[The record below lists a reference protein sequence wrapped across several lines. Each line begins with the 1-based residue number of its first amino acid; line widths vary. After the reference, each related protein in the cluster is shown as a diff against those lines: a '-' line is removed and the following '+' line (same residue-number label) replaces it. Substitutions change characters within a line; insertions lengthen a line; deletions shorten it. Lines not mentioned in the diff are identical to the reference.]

1 MIPSWTSLDQHERSI
16 FRATVAFLNDRL
28 AEASTIEWAVGLGPD
43 KRIERIAIEN
53 LLSNEKQLA
62 ATQEPWRTAWRF
74 IEESWSERPIETGP
88 STSIYNIR
96 ARLSGGDRSGALV
109 SDIVDL
115 VAPILKVDPL
125 SASYR
130 QLVKIP
136 KRARTFHDLLSPK
149 ISSGELVDL
158 TVLGLSQINETDF
171 LTALAGALDSAVD
184 HGLDIGRRIGW
195 DGHSRH
201 WQLGDL
207 NRVHYLIPGRRTQ
220 GGIED
225 PDAYHH
231 GIAPSVKLLFA
242 VILRLAA
249 LREADALQF
258 VHRWR
263 FLTNLIHVRLWAA
276 AAKLFSFV
284 PAPDVASF
292 LMGLDDKQ
300 FWDLSAFPEIA
311 ELRAARFDELDES
324 TRNRIAER
332 IVKKPPRKLWPR
344 KLEAERAKN
353 AQLFTAVRELR
364 RIELLSD
371 NLPARA
377 QQMLRSAI
385 QNFPE
390 LQSMSPNEGFP
401 EGPIA
406 RDVPANPDSRYDA
419 LQGVTRLQALEA
431 ALASSQTNWM
441 DDPASRASDWLRQPR
456 NVPLVLDDLTQAER
470 GGDDFPRVWE
480 GFGWSHQPSQPPPN
494 EAPNRNLRQEADRVL
509 AQLAQLSDETIH
521 IAIDGI
527 SNWLDNW
534 GKQVVTSPVGY
545 PIWQKAWPIAVR
557 STNERGKD
565 QAEADLSVTAS
576 SSGDS
581 RDTMDLDTL
590 NTPAGKLVGVFLS
603 ACPNLSEVPYPFEAD
618 GPVRRMRDAIVQA
631 EGRSGLIGR
640 HRLIE
645 SIPYFLGA
653 DRVWAQKVLLRPL
666 LQDDAASLAL
676 WRAISRRTQFTKVLS
691 IIGNQMAERA
701 TDHRLGRE
709 TRRNLTFSLVVETL
723 HAFREA
729 REPAISKS
737 RMTQML
743 RNLDDEV
750 RAYAANTIQ
759 RFVNDVSAGKSETT
773 PSAATLFRM
782 AAAPFLEQVWPQERS
797 LATPGVSKALA
808 DLPATSDEAF
818 AEAVRAIERFL
829 VPFDCWSMLDYG
841 LYGDED
847 GEKKIKLI
855 DDFQKAEALLHLL
868 DLTIG
873 TSEGAVIPLD
883 LTDALDQIKDVGPQ
897 LSERPAYKRLATA
910 ARRL

>member
-1 MIPSWTSLDQHERSI
+1 
-16 FRATVAFLNDRL
+16 
-28 AEASTIEWAVGLGPD
+28 
-43 KRIERIAIEN
+43 
-53 LLSNEKQLA
+53 
-62 ATQEPWRTAWRF
+62 
-74 IEESWSERPIETGP
+74 
-88 STSIYNIR
+88 
-96 ARLSGGDRSGALV
+96 
-109 SDIVDL
+109 
-115 VAPILKVDPL
+115 
-125 SASYR
+125 
-130 QLVKIP
+130 
-136 KRARTFHDLLSPK
+136 
-149 ISSGELVDL
+149 
-158 TVLGLSQINETDF
+158 
-171 LTALAGALDSAVD
+171 
-184 HGLDIGRRIGW
+184 
-195 DGHSRH
+195 
-201 WQLGDL
+201 
-207 NRVHYLIPGRRTQ
+207 
-220 GGIED
+220 
-225 PDAYHH
+225 
-231 GIAPSVKLLFA
+231 
-242 VILRLAA
+242 
-249 LREADALQF
+249 
-258 VHRWR
+258 
-263 FLTNLIHVRLWAA
+263 
-276 AAKLFSFV
+276 
-284 PAPDVASF
+284 
-292 LMGLDDKQ
+292 
-300 FWDLSAFPEIA
+300 
-311 ELRAARFDELDES
+311 
-324 TRNRIAER
+324 
-332 IVKKPPRKLWPR
+332 
-344 KLEAERAKN
+344 
-353 AQLFTAVRELR
+353 
-364 RIELLSD
+364 
-371 NLPARA
+371 
-377 QQMLRSAI
+377 
-385 QNFPE
+385 
-390 LQSMSPNEGFP
+390 
-401 EGPIA
+401 
-406 RDVPANPDSRYDA
+406 
-419 LQGVTRLQALEA
+419 
-431 ALASSQTNWM
+431 
-441 DDPASRASDWLRQPR
+441 
-456 NVPLVLDDLTQAER
+456 
-470 GGDDFPRVWE
+470 
-480 GFGWSHQPSQPPPN
+480 
-494 EAPNRNLRQEADRVL
+494 
-509 AQLAQLSDETIH
+509 
-521 IAIDGI
+521 
-527 SNWLDNW
+527 
-534 GKQVVTSPVGY
+534 
-545 PIWQKAWPIAVR
+545 
-557 STNERGKD
+557 
-565 QAEADLSVTAS
+565 
-576 SSGDS
+576 
-581 RDTMDLDTL
+581 MDLDTL

-603 ACPNLSEVPYPFEAD
+603 ACPKLGEVPHPFEAD

-653 DRVWAQKVLLRPL
+653 DRVWAQEVLLRPL

-676 WRAISRRTQFTKVLS
+676 WRAISRRTQFTEVLS

-855 DDFQKAEALLHLL
+855 DDVQKAEALLHLL